1 MLNEGQPSE
10 ENESVAMENTGSE
23 NKNDPTEA
31 SKKHAPGSMLP
42 VVRDV
47 TRARA
52 LDLKSLFSKYLRRH
66 LPETEGNKATMPVP
80 PRITG
85 SYAKL
90 LPILRL
96 VPWFLG
102 AVFIL
107 SFFWDFPGGEITL
120 FGNILPV
127 EGLLGIVSVSGM
139 IGFLTNWLAITM
151 LFNPRKRR
159 PLLGHGLIPAQR
171 DRVIYRMATT
181 ISEELIN
188 ADIIKQ
194 KIEESGIIPKYREM
208 AISVTKSVLDDPEF
222 RDELKGIV
230 SSYVQQVVGSED
242 MRDKIVDYVVL
253 KVEDYLGSGIGG
265 LALKAYRM
273 LNEDDFQ
280 RRIEEAVTRLP
291 SAIDEVIGRTE
302 NILDIIPDK
311 IEERSQDIEDAASRM
326 ITSFVENLDIYEMI
340 AGNMQRYDEKRLEDM
355 LKRATNEQLN
365 YIKYLG
371 GVLGC
376 IGGLVIWQPIPSLI
390 VLGVIGSVIYGMDVV
405 LFRIKSAS
413 ESVAAE
419 DL

>member
-10 ENESVAMENTGSE
+10 ENEPVAMENTGAE
-23 NKNDPTEA
+23 NKNDSTEA
-31 SKKHAPGSMLP
+31 SKKDAPGSMLP

-66 LPETEGNKATMPVP
+66 LPEGESSKATMPVP

-85 SYAKL
+85 SYAQL

-107 SFFWDFPGGEITL
+107 SFFWDFPGGEFTL
-120 FGNILPV
+120 FGNTLPV

-159 PLLGHGLIPAQR
+159 PLLGHGLIPAQK

-302 NILDIIPDK
+302 NILDIIPEK

-390 VLGVIGSVIYGMDVV
+390 VLGIIGSVIYGMDVV
-405 LFRIKSAS
+405 LFRIKNAN
-413 ESVAAE
+413 ESVVT
-419 DL
+419 

>member
-1 MLNEGQPSE
+1 MLNEGQPTE
-10 ENESVAMENTGSE
+10 ENESVSMDNTGSD
-23 NKNDPTEA
+23 NKEASAEA
-31 SKKHAPGSMLP
+31 SKKESSGSMLP

-66 LPETEGNKATMPVP
+66 LPETGTNQATMPAP

-85 SYAKL
+85 SYAQL

-120 FGNILPV
+120 LGNTLPV

-253 KVEDYLGSGIGG
+253 KVEEYLGSGIGG

-273 LNEDDFQ
+273 LNEEDFQ

-340 AGNMQRYDEKRLEDM
+340 AGNMQQYDEKRLEDM

-371 GVLGC
+371 VVLGC
-376 IGGLVIWQPIPSLI
+376 IGGFVIWQPIPSLI
-390 VLGVIGSVIYGMDVV
+390 VLGLIGSVIYGLDVV
-405 LFRIKSAS
+405 LFRMKNAN
-413 ESVAAE
+413 ESVVT
-419 DL
+419 

>member
-273 LNEDDFQ
+273 LNEEDFQ

-405 LFRIKSAS
+405 LFRIKNAS

>member
-1 MLNEGQPSE
+1 MPQEDQDSLDKTT
-10 ENESVAMENTGSE
+10 TGS
-23 NKNDPTEA
+23 KTTADGTEDVHVA
-31 SKKHAPGSMLP
+31 IEVQDADQSMLP
-42 VVRDV
+42 MVRDV

-52 LDLKSLFSKYLRRH
+52 SDLRSLFTKYLRRH
-66 LPETEGNKATMPVP
+66 LPETQNREVITQEP

-85 SYAKL
+85 SYAHL

-96 VPWFLG
+96 VPWLLLSL
-102 AVFIL
+102 FIL
-107 SFFWDFPGGEITL
+107 SMFWDFPGRYVIL
-120 FGNILPV
+120 FGNQVSV

-171 DRVIYRMATT
+171 ERVIFRLATT

-188 ADIIKQ
+188 AEIIKQ
-194 KIEESGIIPKYREM
+194 KIDESGIISKYREM
-208 AISVTKSVLDDPEF
+208 AVGVTKGVLDDEEF
-222 RDELKGIV
+222 RGELKGIV
-230 SSYVQQVVGSED
+230 SLYINQTLGSED
-242 MRDKIVDYVVL
+242 VRDKLVEYASTKI
-253 KVEDYLGSGIGG
+253 EDYAGSGLGG

-280 RRIEEAVTRLP
+280 RRIEEAVGKLP
-291 SAIDEVIGRTE
+291 DTIDDFLNETDHL
-302 NILDIIPDK
+302 LDVLPEK
-311 IEERSQDIEDAASRM
+311 IEERSKDIEDAASKM

-376 IGGLVIWQPIPSLI
+376 IGGLVIWQPLPSLLTLGAI
-390 VLGVIGSVIYGMDVV
+390 GGVIFGLDV
-405 LFRIKSAS
+405 LLYSMQKNPS
-413 ESVAAE
+413 
-419 DL
+419 